1 MRMYD
6 LILKKKQGGE
16 LSTDEIRYM
25 IEGFTEGSI
34 PDYQM
39 SAMTMAICFRGMTPR
54 ETVDLTLAMRDSGD
68 VLDLSGI
75 KGVKVDKHSTGG
87 VGDKTSL
94 ALTPIIAALGV
105 PVAKM
110 SGRGLGHTGGT
121 IDKLECFDGFTTA
134 LSEEQFAGNVNT
146 IGIAIAGQTAN
157 LAPADKKLYALRD
170 VTATVDQMSLIAS
183 SIMSKKLASGSDAI
197 VLDVK
202 TGNGAFMKKLED
214 SRALAKE
221 MVSIG
226 TMAGKKTVAV
236 ITDMDQPLGRAVGNS
251 LEVREAIDTLR
262 GEGPAD
268 FKEVV
273 FALGSQMLMLAG
285 RAADEKEARALM
297 EGVIEDGSALDKFA
311 QFVRAQGGDAAPVY
325 DTSLLPVAG
334 KTLEVTAKE
343 SGYVHR
349 ILAEDIGIA
358 CMTLGGGRETKES
371 AIDLSV
377 GIILEKKNGDAVEMM
392 IKVKE
397 PLPEEYPL
405 FHEGLILYTYLHLAA
420 DKPQTDALLGAKVKG
435 VAYETLIERNGSIPL
450 LAPMSQI
457 AGRLSIQEGAKYL
470 EKRFGGEGV
479 LLAGVPGT
487 PKANIV
493 ILGGGSVGTN
503 ACKIAVGMGANVT
516 IMDIN
521 LQRLA
526 YLDDIFG
533 ARIQT
538 LVSNDANIEKA
549 VKEADLVI
557 GCVLIPGKSAPKI
570 FKKKYLKEMKPGA
583 VFVDVAV
590 DQGGCGET
598 TKVTYHD
605 DPIFIED
612 GVVHYCVGNM
622 PGAVPRTSTI
632 ALTNATLSY
641 GLQIAGKG
649 LEQACKDNEVIYS
662 AINTYDG
669 KLTCKNVADS
679 FECYEYTDI
688 KSVC

>member
-75 KGVKVDKHSTGG
+75 KGVKVDKHGTGG

-377 GIILEKKNGDAVEMM
+377 GIILEKKNGDAVSDGEVLATIYGNDDAKMQAAYEK
-392 IKVKE
+392 IAHAYEIAKE
-397 PLPEEYPL
+397 PAAFVPVVREYIFPE
-405 FHEGLILYTYLHLAA
+405 
-420 DKPQTDALLGAKVKG
+420 
-435 VAYETLIERNGSIPL
+435 
-450 LAPMSQI
+450 
-457 AGRLSIQEGAKYL
+457 
-470 EKRFGGEGV
+470 
-479 LLAGVPGT
+479 
-487 PKANIV
+487 
-493 ILGGGSVGTN
+493 
-503 ACKIAVGMGANVT
+503 
-516 IMDIN
+516 
-521 LQRLA
+521 
-526 YLDDIFG
+526 
-533 ARIQT
+533 
-538 LVSNDANIEKA
+538 
-549 VKEADLVI
+549 
-557 GCVLIPGKSAPKI
+557 
-570 FKKKYLKEMKPGA
+570 
-583 VFVDVAV
+583 
-590 DQGGCGET
+590 
-598 TKVTYHD
+598 
-605 DPIFIED
+605 
-612 GVVHYCVGNM
+612 
-622 PGAVPRTSTI
+622 
-632 ALTNATLSY
+632 
-641 GLQIAGKG
+641 
-649 LEQACKDNEVIYS
+649 
-662 AINTYDG
+662 
-669 KLTCKNVADS
+669 
-679 FECYEYTDI
+679 
-688 KSVC
+688 

>member
-75 KGVKVDKHSTGG
+75 KGIKVDKHSTGG

-334 KTLEVTAKE
+334 KTLEITAKE

-377 GIILEKKNGDAVEMM
+377 GIILEKKNGDAVSDGEVLATIYGNDDAKMQAAYEK
-392 IKVKE
+392 IAHAYEIAKE
-397 PLPEEYPL
+397 PAAFVPVVREYIFPE
-405 FHEGLILYTYLHLAA
+405 
-420 DKPQTDALLGAKVKG
+420 
-435 VAYETLIERNGSIPL
+435 
-450 LAPMSQI
+450 
-457 AGRLSIQEGAKYL
+457 
-470 EKRFGGEGV
+470 
-479 LLAGVPGT
+479 
-487 PKANIV
+487 
-493 ILGGGSVGTN
+493 
-503 ACKIAVGMGANVT
+503 
-516 IMDIN
+516 
-521 LQRLA
+521 
-526 YLDDIFG
+526 
-533 ARIQT
+533 
-538 LVSNDANIEKA
+538 
-549 VKEADLVI
+549 
-557 GCVLIPGKSAPKI
+557 
-570 FKKKYLKEMKPGA
+570 
-583 VFVDVAV
+583 
-590 DQGGCGET
+590 
-598 TKVTYHD
+598 
-605 DPIFIED
+605 
-612 GVVHYCVGNM
+612 
-622 PGAVPRTSTI
+622 
-632 ALTNATLSY
+632 
-641 GLQIAGKG
+641 
-649 LEQACKDNEVIYS
+649 
-662 AINTYDG
+662 
-669 KLTCKNVADS
+669 
-679 FECYEYTDI
+679 
-688 KSVC
+688 

>member
-16 LSTDEIRYM
+16 LSADEIRYM

-377 GIILEKKNGDAVEMM
+377 GIILEKKNGDAVSDGEVLATIYGNDDAKMQAAYEK
-392 IKVKE
+392 IAHAYEIAKE
-397 PLPEEYPL
+397 PAAFVPVVREYIFPE
-405 FHEGLILYTYLHLAA
+405 
-420 DKPQTDALLGAKVKG
+420 
-435 VAYETLIERNGSIPL
+435 
-450 LAPMSQI
+450 
-457 AGRLSIQEGAKYL
+457 
-470 EKRFGGEGV
+470 
-479 LLAGVPGT
+479 
-487 PKANIV
+487 
-493 ILGGGSVGTN
+493 
-503 ACKIAVGMGANVT
+503 
-516 IMDIN
+516 
-521 LQRLA
+521 
-526 YLDDIFG
+526 
-533 ARIQT
+533 
-538 LVSNDANIEKA
+538 
-549 VKEADLVI
+549 
-557 GCVLIPGKSAPKI
+557 
-570 FKKKYLKEMKPGA
+570 
-583 VFVDVAV
+583 
-590 DQGGCGET
+590 
-598 TKVTYHD
+598 
-605 DPIFIED
+605 
-612 GVVHYCVGNM
+612 
-622 PGAVPRTSTI
+622 
-632 ALTNATLSY
+632 
-641 GLQIAGKG
+641 
-649 LEQACKDNEVIYS
+649 
-662 AINTYDG
+662 
-669 KLTCKNVADS
+669 
-679 FECYEYTDI
+679 
-688 KSVC
+688 

>member
-16 LSTDEIRYM
+16 LSKDEIRYM

-377 GIILEKKNGDAVEMM
+377 GIILEKKNEDAVSDGEVLATIYGNDDAKMQAAYEK
-392 IKVKE
+392 IAHAYEIAKE
-397 PLPEEYPL
+397 PAAFVPVVREYIFPE
-405 FHEGLILYTYLHLAA
+405 
-420 DKPQTDALLGAKVKG
+420 
-435 VAYETLIERNGSIPL
+435 
-450 LAPMSQI
+450 
-457 AGRLSIQEGAKYL
+457 
-470 EKRFGGEGV
+470 
-479 LLAGVPGT
+479 
-487 PKANIV
+487 
-493 ILGGGSVGTN
+493 
-503 ACKIAVGMGANVT
+503 
-516 IMDIN
+516 
-521 LQRLA
+521 
-526 YLDDIFG
+526 
-533 ARIQT
+533 
-538 LVSNDANIEKA
+538 
-549 VKEADLVI
+549 
-557 GCVLIPGKSAPKI
+557 
-570 FKKKYLKEMKPGA
+570 
-583 VFVDVAV
+583 
-590 DQGGCGET
+590 
-598 TKVTYHD
+598 
-605 DPIFIED
+605 
-612 GVVHYCVGNM
+612 
-622 PGAVPRTSTI
+622 
-632 ALTNATLSY
+632 
-641 GLQIAGKG
+641 
-649 LEQACKDNEVIYS
+649 
-662 AINTYDG
+662 
-669 KLTCKNVADS
+669 
-679 FECYEYTDI
+679 
-688 KSVC
+688 

>member
-311 QFVRAQGGDAAPVY
+311 QFVRTQGGDAAPVY

-377 GIILEKKNGDAVEMM
+377 GIILEKKNGDAVSDGEVLATIYGNDDAKMQAAYEK
-392 IKVKE
+392 IAHAYEIAKE
-397 PLPEEYPL
+397 PAAFVPVVREYIFPE
-405 FHEGLILYTYLHLAA
+405 
-420 DKPQTDALLGAKVKG
+420 
-435 VAYETLIERNGSIPL
+435 
-450 LAPMSQI
+450 
-457 AGRLSIQEGAKYL
+457 
-470 EKRFGGEGV
+470 
-479 LLAGVPGT
+479 
-487 PKANIV
+487 
-493 ILGGGSVGTN
+493 
-503 ACKIAVGMGANVT
+503 
-516 IMDIN
+516 
-521 LQRLA
+521 
-526 YLDDIFG
+526 
-533 ARIQT
+533 
-538 LVSNDANIEKA
+538 
-549 VKEADLVI
+549 
-557 GCVLIPGKSAPKI
+557 
-570 FKKKYLKEMKPGA
+570 
-583 VFVDVAV
+583 
-590 DQGGCGET
+590 
-598 TKVTYHD
+598 
-605 DPIFIED
+605 
-612 GVVHYCVGNM
+612 
-622 PGAVPRTSTI
+622 
-632 ALTNATLSY
+632 
-641 GLQIAGKG
+641 
-649 LEQACKDNEVIYS
+649 
-662 AINTYDG
+662 
-669 KLTCKNVADS
+669 
-679 FECYEYTDI
+679 
-688 KSVC
+688 

>member
-226 TMAGKKTVAV
+226 TMAGKKTVAG
-236 ITDMDQPLGRAVGNS
+236 IPDMDQPLGRAVGNS
-251 LEVREAIDTLR
+251 LEVRDAIDTLR

-377 GIILEKKNGDAVEMM
+377 GIILEKKNGDAVSDGEVLATIYGNDDAKMQAAYEK
-392 IKVKE
+392 IAHAYEIAKE
-397 PLPEEYPL
+397 PAAFVPVVREYIFPE
-405 FHEGLILYTYLHLAA
+405 
-420 DKPQTDALLGAKVKG
+420 
-435 VAYETLIERNGSIPL
+435 
-450 LAPMSQI
+450 
-457 AGRLSIQEGAKYL
+457 
-470 EKRFGGEGV
+470 
-479 LLAGVPGT
+479 
-487 PKANIV
+487 
-493 ILGGGSVGTN
+493 
-503 ACKIAVGMGANVT
+503 
-516 IMDIN
+516 
-521 LQRLA
+521 
-526 YLDDIFG
+526 
-533 ARIQT
+533 
-538 LVSNDANIEKA
+538 
-549 VKEADLVI
+549 
-557 GCVLIPGKSAPKI
+557 
-570 FKKKYLKEMKPGA
+570 
-583 VFVDVAV
+583 
-590 DQGGCGET
+590 
-598 TKVTYHD
+598 
-605 DPIFIED
+605 
-612 GVVHYCVGNM
+612 
-622 PGAVPRTSTI
+622 
-632 ALTNATLSY
+632 
-641 GLQIAGKG
+641 
-649 LEQACKDNEVIYS
+649 
-662 AINTYDG
+662 
-669 KLTCKNVADS
+669 
-679 FECYEYTDI
+679 
-688 KSVC
+688 

>member
-146 IGIAIAGQTAN
+146 IGIAIAGQTAT

-377 GIILEKKNGDAVEMM
+377 GIILEKKNGDAVSDGEVLATIYGNDDAKMQAAYEK
-392 IKVKE
+392 IAHAYEIAKE
-397 PLPEEYPL
+397 PAAFVPVVREYIFPE
-405 FHEGLILYTYLHLAA
+405 
-420 DKPQTDALLGAKVKG
+420 
-435 VAYETLIERNGSIPL
+435 
-450 LAPMSQI
+450 
-457 AGRLSIQEGAKYL
+457 
-470 EKRFGGEGV
+470 
-479 LLAGVPGT
+479 
-487 PKANIV
+487 
-493 ILGGGSVGTN
+493 
-503 ACKIAVGMGANVT
+503 
-516 IMDIN
+516 
-521 LQRLA
+521 
-526 YLDDIFG
+526 
-533 ARIQT
+533 
-538 LVSNDANIEKA
+538 
-549 VKEADLVI
+549 
-557 GCVLIPGKSAPKI
+557 
-570 FKKKYLKEMKPGA
+570 
-583 VFVDVAV
+583 
-590 DQGGCGET
+590 
-598 TKVTYHD
+598 
-605 DPIFIED
+605 
-612 GVVHYCVGNM
+612 
-622 PGAVPRTSTI
+622 
-632 ALTNATLSY
+632 
-641 GLQIAGKG
+641 
-649 LEQACKDNEVIYS
+649 
-662 AINTYDG
+662 
-669 KLTCKNVADS
+669 
-679 FECYEYTDI
+679 
-688 KSVC
+688 